1 MKNKLVPNFILTVVL
16 AFFLSNCTNDQN
28 SKNKVILAEIP
39 DNFKFSEDLGASIS
53 VCEFRETND
62 TTKDYIVEGFI
73 GGRKNPFAE
82 NRAIFILG
90 DNTLETCDE
99 KSDDSCPTP
108 WDVCCE
114 DRKKIL
120 SSTISVQVLDVDGFI
135 IKGSLK
141 GVSGIDSGKKI
152 KIRGKLNTKSTAEA
166 IILNAEAI
174 QILNF

>member
-1 MKNKLVPNFILTVVL
+1 MKNKLVPNFVLKVIL
-16 AFFLSNCTNDQN
+16 AFYLSSCTNDQN
-28 SKNKVILAEIP
+28 SQNKVILAEIP
-39 DNFKFSEDLGASIS
+39 DSFKFSEDLGASIS
-53 VCEFRETND
+53 VCEFRDTND
-62 TTKDYIVEGFI
+62 TTKDYTVEGFI

-99 KSDDSCPTP
+99 KSNDSCPTP

-120 SSTISVQVLDVDGFI
+120 SSTISVQVLDVDGSI

-152 KIRGKLNTKSTAEA
+152 KVRGKLNTKSTAEA

-174 QILNF
+174 QILNI

>member
-73 GGRKNPFAE
+73 GGR
-82 NRAIFILG
+82 
-90 DNTLETCDE
+90 
-99 KSDDSCPTP
+99 
-108 WDVCCE
+108 
-114 DRKKIL
+114 
-120 SSTISVQVLDVDGFI
+120 
-135 IKGSLK
+135 
-141 GVSGIDSGKKI
+141 
-152 KIRGKLNTKSTAEA
+152 
-166 IILNAEAI
+166 
-174 QILNF
+174 

>member
-1 MKNKLVPNFILTVVL
+1 MKNKLVPNFVLKVIL
-16 AFFLSNCTNDQN
+16 AFYLSSCTNDQN
-28 SKNKVILAEIP
+28 SQNKVILAEIP
-39 DNFKFSEDLGASIS
+39 DSFKFSEDLGASIS
-53 VCEFRETND
+53 VCEFRDTND

-99 KSDDSCPTP
+99 KSNDSCPTP

-120 SSTISVQVLDVDGFI
+120 SSTISVQVLEVDGSI

-174 QILNF
+174 QILNI

>member
-114 DRKKIL
+114 DRNKIL
-120 SSTISVQVLDVDGFI
+120 SSTISVQVLDVMV
-135 IKGSLK
+135 L
-141 GVSGIDSGKKI
+141 
-152 KIRGKLNTKSTAEA
+152 
-166 IILNAEAI
+166 
-174 QILNF
+174 

>member
-1 MKNKLVPNFILTVVL
+1 MKNKLVPSIILTVIL
-16 AFFLSNCTNDQN
+16 AFYLSSCTNDQN

-53 VCEFRETND
+53 VCEFRETNN

-114 DRKKIL
+114 DRNKIL
-120 SSTISVQVLDVDGFI
+120 SSTISVQILDANGSI
-135 IKGSLK
+135 INGTLQ

-152 KIRGKLNTKSTAEA
+152 KISGKLNTKSTAEA
-166 IILNAEAI
+166 IIMNAEAI
-174 QILNF
+174 QILNI